1 MAPTH
6 TKFDVAKLAYADT
19 AKISKPHNRKSIAV
33 TYDGSWNVGFQLGAT
48 RTPLRCPFGIDSYEN
63 KQGAVEKSIKL
74 ELTDETRAFVKGVE
88 GATIDAAVANS
99 AEWFGKAYPKEQL
112 EENFNSCI
120 KGQDG
125 GRPDCIKL
133 KVKESGAGKTDV
145 VRVVWKGEKVTAPV
159 AATLEDVTGKSMVV
173 PVVRIQGG
181 VYFMGNGGKTF
192 GTSMVADGLL
202 IVEGAP
208 GGATTAAGM
217 SVTYDL
223 GDVETVEAKEG
234 DAEDDK

>member
-6 TKFDVAKLAYADT
+6 TTFDVAKLAYADT
-19 AKISKPHNRKSIAV
+19 AKTSKPHNRKSVAV
-33 TYDGSWNVGFQLGAT
+33 TYDSSWYVGFQLGAI

-63 KQGAVEKSIKL
+63 QQGVVEKSIKL
-74 ELTDETRAFVKGVE
+74 ELTDETLAFVKEVE

-99 AEWFGKAYPKEQL
+99 VEWFGKAYPKEQL

-120 KGQDG
+120 KAQDG

-133 KVKESGAGKTDV
+133 KVKESGSGKTDV

-159 AATLEDVTGKSMVV
+159 AVTPEDVTDRSMIV

-181 VYFMGNGGKTF
+181 VYFVGNGGKTF
-192 GTSMVADGLL
+192 GTSMVADGLMV
-202 IVEGAP
+202 VEGAP
-208 GGATTAAGM
+208 DDPTTTAGS

-223 GDVETVEAKEG
+223 GDVETVE
-234 DAEDDK
+234 